1 MLSVGEKKKSK
12 LILQS
17 WIEKKNIQKFFGVVV
32 KFASKDFFQVMNR
45 KVCSWHL
52 LFVPISQLIFHSE
65 RCRTN

>member
-52 LFVPISQLIFHSE
+52 LFVAISQLIFHSE